1 MTEKCSAV
9 LRSRRNCSSD
19 GAERTDDRRAF
30 HARAAVTGK
39 ARSPRLS
46 GSRESGEKRRNALR
60 KARARE
66 SERCWAGFVF
76 VLVSAGVTQSV
87 GDCYLR
93 LADAEYRPRFCCVA
107 ESRVRL
113 DRSTTFTPSPRP
125 SGGTVAEWLACWTL
139 AQKGPG

>member
-1 MTEKCSAV
+1 MAQNEQTTEEHST
-9 LRSRRNCSSD
+9 L
-19 GAERTDDRRAF
+19 EQQ
-30 HARAAVTGK
+30 
-39 ARSPRLS
+39 SPGRLDHPACVCVCVCVC
-46 GSRESGEKRRNALR
+46 RESGEKRRNASR

-139 AQKGPG
+139 AQKGLDSNRSRDTVG